1 MAESRIA
8 SLCAHAS
15 GETAWRGNGNGSTRT
30 ALVAKIERSTAAR
43 SGGDLSASISMVG
56 LFPLHR
62 LQTPARRCQDR
73 RRAAAL
79 LHLDCVRF
87 GRRYLSADER
97 VKERKKSQMDAS
109 SRG

>member
-15 GETAWRGNGNGSTRT
+15 GETAWRGKGNGSIRT
-30 ALVAKIERSTAAR
+30 ALVAKMERSTAAR

-56 LFPLHR
+56 LVPSHR
-62 LQTPARRCQDR
+62 LQAPARR
-73 RRAAAL
+73 
-79 LHLDCVRF
+79 F
-87 GRRYLSADER
+87 GKRYLFADGR
-97 VKERKKSQMDAS
+97 AKERKRSQMQAV